1 MHNGKRHFS
10 VQEKFE
16 IIKEGLISGA
26 SISEICRRN
35 GIHSSQ
41 YYSWQKK
48 FLEGAKEGLKP
59 QSKKNGDNEKDRMRE
74 LLERKNA
81 VIAEITTENLALKKS
96 FGE

>member
-10 VQEKFE
+10 PQERFE
-16 IIKEGLISGA
+16 IVKETLVSGA
-26 SISEICRRN
+26 PISEICRRN

-41 YYSWQKK
+41 YYSWQRK
-48 FLEGAKEGLKP
+48 FLEGAKVGLK
-59 QSKKNGDNEKDRMRE
+59 QKSRRNGDNEHERLRE